1 MINDL
6 SVRGFRAV
14 PYLETSALM
23 LKCAG
28 KVRFSNAKPN
38 VLVGPNGSGK
48 SALLNALSLRFL
60 THFTGK
66 SQMDGK
72 YITDVDAKDW
82 WSAESGWSAAPLW
95 LPGLTCKTDN
105 APALYFR
112 PAHIPGNETSLTHAL
127 MCGYEKEARAHRKL
141 VDGKSSG
148 QQGQALL
155 SEMMAALGGEGLP
168 TRYGLLNWV
177 HGTEPIER
185 QWGEYKPHGAEHAE
199 VLKALYRLDA
209 AAKPLLLMDEP
220 EQSLDARAEAALWAK
235 ISQADC
241 AQVQIIVATHSLHPL
256 LNRRKFNLIETEAGF
271 VDEVL
276 ALLG

>member
-1 MINDL
+1 MINSL
-6 SVRGFRAV
+6 YVRDFRAV

-23 LKCAG
+23 VKRGG
-28 KVRFSNAKPN
+28 KVRFSSAKPN
-38 VLVGPNGSGK
+38 FLVGPNGSGK

-66 SQMDGK
+66 SQLDRK
-72 YITDVDAKDW
+72 YISDSDAKDW
-82 WSAESGWSAAPLW
+82 WTAAARWSADPLW
-95 LPGLTCKTDN
+95 LQGLECQTDN

-112 PAHIPGNETSLTHAL
+112 PGHIPGNETSLTHAL
-127 MCGYEKEARAHRKL
+127 MCGYEKEARAHGKL

-155 SEMMAALGGEGLP
+155 AQMMAALAGENLP
-168 TRYGLLNWV
+168 TKYVPLNWEY
-177 HGTEPIER
+177 GTEAIER
-185 QWGEYKPHGAEHAE
+185 KWGGYKPHGSEQAE
-199 VLKALYRLDA
+199 VLKALYRPDA

-235 ISQADC
+235 ISQAEC
-241 AQVQIIVATHSLHPL
+241 SRVQIIVATHSLHPL